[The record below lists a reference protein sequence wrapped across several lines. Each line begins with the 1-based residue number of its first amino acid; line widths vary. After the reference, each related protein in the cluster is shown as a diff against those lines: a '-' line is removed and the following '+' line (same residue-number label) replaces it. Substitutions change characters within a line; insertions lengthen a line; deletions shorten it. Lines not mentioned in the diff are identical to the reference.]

1 MSSRGSGAHSTTT
14 AREALLEAAIREFA
28 DHGYDGVRIEH
39 VAKRAGYNK
48 SLIYRYFGDREL
60 LFRAAMQA
68 QFARRSSLLDRV
80 PAELGS
86 ILAWWTEETRRDPTF
101 VRMILR
107 ESLDYAGGDPV
118 ESAARTAYYERQL
131 EMLEALEERGEI
143 DGTFDREMLFLALL
157 AVVVLP
163 AIMPQVVLT

>member
-1 MSSRGSGAHSTTT
+1 M
-14 AREALLEAAIREFA
+14 
-28 DHGYDGVRIEH
+28 
-39 VAKRAGYNK
+39 AKRAGYNK
-48 SLIYRYFGDREL
+48 SLIYRYFGDREQ
-60 LFRAAMQA
+60 LFRAAMHA
-68 QFARRSSLLDRV
+68 QFAKRSTLLDRV

-86 ILAWWTEETRRDPTF
+86 MLAWWTEETRRDPTF

-143 DGTFDREMLFLALL
+143 DATFDREMLFLALL
-157 AVVVLP
+157 AVVILP
-163 AIMPQVVLT
+163 AIMPQVVRLVTGEAAGSSGFQERWRAFLRELAAALAPGETAR